1 MPKVTRKGQVTI
13 PKKIRE
19 AIGIKPG
26 SEVNFQI
33 HKGECVLKK
42 IIKDDPFRK
51 WAGYF
56 KIKKTTDQ
64 IIQEIRGK

>member
-1 MPKVTRKGQVTI
+1 MPKITKKGQVTI

-19 AIGIKPG
+19 AIGVKPG

-33 HKGECVLKK
+33 HNGECILKK
-42 IIKDDPFRK
+42 VVKGNPIRK
-51 WAGYF
+51 WTGYL

-64 IIQEIRGK
+64 IIKELRGE

>member
-1 MPKVTRKGQVTI
+1 MPKVTKKGQVTI

-33 HKGECVLKK
+33 CNGECVLKK
-42 IIKDDPFRK
+42 VVKDDVFEK
-51 WAGYF
+51 WAGYL

-64 IIQEIRGK
+64 IIEELRGE